1 MLEEV
6 INELGEKLNNTTQTF
21 QKIQL
26 INNTHGINSKQL
38 KLLANISTN
47 LHNLT
52 DEIEELY
59 LMYLDDNEILMS
71 SEEKIK
77 LRDIKINNKIKDMFY
92 PMMILTRLLLE
103 NQR

>member
-1 MLEEV
+1 MLEQV
-6 INELGEKLNNTTQTF
+6 INDLNEKLNNTTQTF

-26 INNTHGINSKQL
+26 INNTNDITPKQL

-59 LMYLDDNEILMS
+59 LMCLDDNELLMS

-77 LRDIKINNKIKDMFY
+77 LRDMKINNKIKEMFY